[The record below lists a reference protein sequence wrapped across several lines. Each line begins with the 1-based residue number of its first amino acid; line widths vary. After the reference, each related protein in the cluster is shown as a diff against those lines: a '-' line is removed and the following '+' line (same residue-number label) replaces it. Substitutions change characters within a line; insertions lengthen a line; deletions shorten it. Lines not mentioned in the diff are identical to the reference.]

1 MDWWKNLS
9 IRYKFNGVIFLVL
22 IIAAVC
28 AYMFFATF
36 THLKQTADAQV
47 RASAMHIEL
56 LEVEQRHLQW
66 TNNLAQYILR
76 NKPERLNINKTG
88 RGCAL
93 GQWYDGPSG
102 KVLLQKFYPQLD
114 SIFRSFSDIHID
126 FHESA
131 AQIETLCIAGKIED
145 AVNVYETVT
154 LPAIK
159 AVQDGLERM
168 NTALTQEVRTLTKNA
183 EEATKN
189 LTVLLIGICVFAIIL
204 LVVCAL
210 TVGQYILEPIRRI
223 SAYTHSC
230 FNGNPHPLNMKRKD
244 ELGTL
249 AQDLEKLME
258 HLQKE
263 LAYSQG
269 ILNGLTVPCS
279 VFSPDDK
286 TVFTNRHMMKLIG
299 RTGEPESVYGL
310 SSGEYILGNKNM
322 ETSSTVALRE
332 KRTVRAERTLMNF
345 AKEEKHVIVSSSP
358 FYDNHKNILG
368 TLSIWADVTDL
379 VQKQKAI
386 EEGSVRMA
394 EVARSSLKVSDAVSQ
409 ASQELAA
416 QVEQASKG
424 AALQNSRI
432 EQAAETMFH
441 MNESVSTVAESA
453 SSASDAASTTMM
465 KAQEGSEV
473 VTQMVGGFR
482 QLEKYT
488 DEVKNGMDHLGTQT
502 EGVGAIIRVITDIA
516 DQTNLLALNAAIEAA
531 RAGEAGRGFAVVAD
545 EVRKL
550 AEKTMQ
556 ATSEVGTVITGIQ
569 DSTRQSIQ
577 SVERAVQA
585 VHGATVLATQAGDTL
600 NTIVNIAENTALQV
614 RSISHAAEKQSAT
627 SAQINENLEDVRSV
641 SQETAIVMEGAH
653 QEVELL
659 AQQAETLNGLISK
672 LK

>member
-1 MDWWKNLS
+1 M
-9 IRYKFNGVIFLVL
+9 
-22 IIAAVC
+22 
-28 AYMFFATF
+28 
-36 THLKQTADAQV
+36 
-47 RASAMHIEL
+47 
-56 LEVEQRHLQW
+56 
-66 TNNLAQYILR
+66 
-76 NKPERLNINKTG
+76 
-88 RGCAL
+88 
-93 GQWYDGPSG
+93 
-102 KVLLQKFYPQLD
+102 
-114 SIFRSFSDIHID
+114 D
-126 FHESA
+126 FHKSA
-131 AQIETLCIAGKIED
+131 AQIETLCIAGKANEAI
-145 AVNVYETVT
+145 NVYETVT

-159 AVQDGLERM
+159 AVQEGLERM
-168 NTALTQEVRTLTKNA
+168 NTVLSAEVDALTKSS
-183 EEATKN
+183 EEASRR
-189 LTVLLIGICVFAIIL
+189 LTMLIGGICVFALLL
-204 LVVCAL
+204 LVGFAT
-210 TVGQYILEPIRRI
+210 TVSKYILSPIRRI
-223 SAYTHSC
+223 SAYTHAC
-230 FNGNPHPLNMKRKD
+230 FAGTPPPLNMKRKD

-249 AQDLEKLME
+249 AKDLEKLME

-269 ILNGLTVPCS
+269 ILSGITVPCS

-286 TVFTNRHMMKLIG
+286 TVFTNSYMMELIG
-299 RTGEPESVYGL
+299 RTGNPKDVYGL
-310 SSGEYILGNKNM
+310 TSGDYILGNKNM

-332 KRTVRAERTLMNF
+332 KRTVRVERAITNF
-345 AKEEKHVIVSSSP
+345 ANKEIHVIISSSP
-358 FYDNHKNILG
+358 FYDKEKNLLG

-394 EVARSSLKVSDAVSQ
+394 EVARSSLQVSDAVSQ

-432 EQAAETMFH
+432 EQAAETMHH

-453 SSASDAASTTMM
+453 SSASDAASSTMM

-473 VTQMVGGFR
+473 VAQMVGGFT

-488 DEVKNGMDHLGTQT
+488 NEVKSGMDHLGTQT

-569 DSTRQSIQ
+569 EGTRQSIQ

-585 VHGATVLATQAGDTL
+585 VHNATVLASQAGDTL
-600 NTIVNIAENTALQV
+600 TAIVNIAENTASQV
-614 RSISHAAEKQSAT
+614 QSISYAAEKQSAT
-627 SAQINENLEDVRSV
+627 SVQINENLDDVRSV